1 MKLGPII
8 KQRRLELGMS
18 QEALGLAAGTDGA
31 NISRIE
37 RNQQSPSIE
46 LLTQIAVALKMTLS
60 ELIRRAEEAGA
71 LPQAPQALREAG
83 LPFNSL
89 ASLNLLRSFDALEP
103 RHQKLVREMIR
114 SLARIED
121 AGD

>member
-46 LLTQIAVALKMTLS
+46 LLTQIAVELKMALS
-60 ELIRRAEEAGA
+60 ELIRRAEDAGT
-71 LPQAPQALREAG
+71 LPRGSQALREVG

-89 ASLNLLRSFDALEP
+89 ASLNLIRSFEALEP
-103 RHQKLVREMIR
+103 RNQKLVREMIR

-121 AGD
+121 SGD

>member
-46 LLTQIAVALKMTLS
+46 LLTQIAVELEMALS
-60 ELIRRAEEAGA
+60 ELIRRAEEAGTLA
-71 LPQAPQALREAG
+71 AGPRTVREAG
-83 LPFNSL
+83 PAFNSL
-89 ASLNLLRSFDALEP
+89 ASLNLIRSFEALDHK
-103 RHQKLVREMIR
+103 HQKLIREMIR
-114 SLARIED
+114 SLGRSED
-121 AGD
+121 GGD

>member
-8 KQRRLELGMS
+8 KQRRLELGIS

-46 LLTQIAVALKMTLS
+46 LLTQIAVALELALS
-60 ELIRRAEEAGA
+60 ELVRRAEEAGK
-71 LPQAPQALREAG
+71 LPAGPRTVREVA

-89 ASLNLLRSFDALEP
+89 ATLNLIRGFESLS
-103 RHQKLVREMIR
+103 HKNQKLVREMIR

-121 AGD
+121 GED